1 MDGAIPTQTKG
12 LNGYGG
18 KNDRGRGIKM
28 KVKISA
34 GFSGVIATGSFQNAR
49 PSYAAEVELE
59 IAQPT
64 QKNVLAQVGLYQKI
78 LQEVCYRN
86 FKQDERTQTIER
98 IQRERQDF
106 RMYGSFPSVTS
117 ILNWDA
123 DFWVTAIELQQ
134 YASQGNLIHRQ
145 VTEYIE
151 TGEWKPVE
159 KIDGTWS
166 DLVIIKKGKLQL
178 PISGWSF
185 PDFLKKYPV
194 EKMVCGDP
202 VISNKHKFGGT
213 PDIKS
218 CYYEGKKTLA
228 DVKRSPQKLKNF
240 KQIAAYIIAEEEC
253 GESPY
258 EQMMIIVLHD
268 KTLQGFSKP
277 IISTEI
283 SQYKQMFL
291 KDRENFKKRYG
302 I

>member
-1 MDGAIPTQTKG
+1 
-12 LNGYGG
+12 
-18 KNDRGRGIKM
+18 M
-28 KVKISA
+28 KIKISA

-49 PSYAAEVELE
+49 PSYGAEVEFE
-59 IAQPT
+59 ADNPT
-64 QKNVLAQVGLYQKI
+64 DDKVLCVVNEWQKE
-78 LQEVCYRN
+78 LQAICYRN
-86 FKQDERTQTIER
+86 FKQDEQTQTIER

-106 RMYGSFPSVTS
+106 RMYGDFPSVTS
-117 ILNWDA
+117 ILNWDV

-134 YASQGNLIHRQ
+134 YASQGSLVHAQ

-159 KIDGTWS
+159 AIDGTWS

-194 EKMVCGDP
+194 EKMECGEP
-202 VISNKHKFGGT
+202 IVSNKYKFGGT
-213 PDIKS
+213 SDIRV
-218 CYYEGKKTLA
+218 CFYEGKKTLA
-228 DVKRSPQKLKNF
+228 DVKRTANKLKDF
-240 KQIAAYIIAEEEC
+240 KQIAAYIIAEEEN

-258 EQMMIIVLHD
+258 EQMMIIVLND
-268 KTLQGFSKP
+268 KTKQGFSKP

-283 SQYKQMFL
+283 NQYKKMFL
-291 KDRENFKKRYG
+291 RDRENFKKRYG

>member
-1 MDGAIPTQTKG
+1 MKIKIP
-12 LNGYGG
+12 
-18 KNDRGRGIKM
+18 
-28 KVKISA
+28 A
-34 GFSGVIATGSFQNAR
+34 GFTGVIATGSYQNAR
-49 PSYAAEVELE
+49 PSYAAEVEFE
-59 IAQPT
+59 IDR
-64 QKNVLAQVGLYQKI
+64 KIEVGVVDNEVLDFIDKYQKA

-86 FKQDERTQTIER
+86 FKQDEQKQTIER

-106 RMYGSFPSVTS
+106 RMYQGNLPSVTS

-123 DFWVTAIELQQ
+123 DFWVTAIQLQQ
-134 YASQGNLIHRQ
+134 YASQGQLVHAQ
-145 VTEYIE
+145 VAEFIR

-166 DLVIIKKGKLQL
+166 DLVILKKGELQL

-185 PDFLKKYPV
+185 PDFLKKYPI
-194 EKMVCGDP
+194 EKMERGEP
-202 VISNKHKFGGT
+202 ITSKEYQFGGT
-213 PDIKS
+213 PDIRV

-228 DVKRSPQKLKNF
+228 DVKRTANKLKDF
-240 KQIAAYIIAEEEC
+240 KQIAAYIIAEEEN

-258 EQMMIIVLHD
+258 KQMMVIVLND
-268 KTLQGFSKP
+268 KTKQGFSKP

-283 SQYKQMFL
+283 SQYKKMFL

>member
-1 MDGAIPTQTKG
+1 
-12 LNGYGG
+12 
-18 KNDRGRGIKM
+18 M
-28 KVKISA
+28 KIKISA

-49 PSYAAEVELE
+49 PSYTAEVEIE
-59 IAQPT
+59 TNVSKPVDVIDAW
-64 QKNVLAQVGLYQKI
+64 QKE

-86 FKQDERTQTIER
+86 FKQDEQTQTIER
-98 IQRERQDF
+98 IQRERTDF
-106 RMYGSFPSVTS
+106 RMYGDFPSVTS

-123 DFWVTAIELQQ
+123 DFWVTIVELQQ
-134 YASQGNLIHRQ
+134 YASQGSLIHAQ
-145 VTEYIE
+145 VAEFIE

-166 DLVIIKKGKLQL
+166 DLIIVKQGKLQL
-178 PISGWSF
+178 PIEGWSF
-185 PDFLKKYPV
+185 PDFLKKYPI
-194 EKMVCGDP
+194 EKMVCGEP
-202 VISNKHKFGGT
+202 IVSNEYRFGGT
-213 PDIKS
+213 PDIRV

-228 DVKRSPQKLKNF
+228 DVKRTPQKLKDF
-240 KQIAAYIIAEEEC
+240 KQIAAYVIAEEEN

-258 EQMMIIVLHD
+258 EQMMVIPLND
-268 KTLQGFSKP
+268 KTQQGFSKP

>member
-1 MDGAIPTQTKG
+1 
-12 LNGYGG
+12 
-18 KNDRGRGIKM
+18 M
-28 KVKISA
+28 KIKISA

-49 PSYAAEVELE
+49 PSYTAEIEVEAE
-59 IAQPT
+59 GAVFDAIDD
-64 QKNVLAQVGLYQKI
+64 YQKK
-78 LQEVCYRN
+78 LQEICYRN
-86 FKQDERTQTIER
+86 FRQDEQTQTIER
-98 IQRERQDF
+98 IQRERKDF
-106 RMYGSFPSVTS
+106 RLYGNFPSVTS

-123 DFWVTAIELQQ
+123 DFWVTAVELQQ
-134 YASQGNLIHRQ
+134 YASQGSLIHSQ
-145 VTEYIE
+145 VAEYIE

-166 DLVIIKKGKLQL
+166 DLVIIKKGELQL

-194 EKMVCGDP
+194 EKMVNGKGI
-202 VISNKHKFGGT
+202 VSEEHKFGGT
-213 PDIKS
+213 PDIRV

-228 DVKRSPQKLKNF
+228 DVKRTSQKLKDF
-240 KQIAAYIIAEEEC
+240 KQIAAYIIAEEEN

-258 EQMMIIVLHD
+258 EQMMVIVLND
-268 KTLQGFSKP
+268 KTKQGFSKP

-283 SQYKQMFL
+283 NQYKQMFL